1 MALDG
6 DNETPAKDNA
16 EQEAAD
22 RTTGANELFNIIIVV
37 ADKEG
42 GDGGSQVKVTSG

>member
-6 DNETPAKDNA
+6 DNETPSKDNA

-22 RTTGANELFNIIIVV
+22 RTIGANELFNALIEV
-37 ADKEG
+37 AEKGG
-42 GDGGSQVKVTSG
+42 GDGGSQAKATAG